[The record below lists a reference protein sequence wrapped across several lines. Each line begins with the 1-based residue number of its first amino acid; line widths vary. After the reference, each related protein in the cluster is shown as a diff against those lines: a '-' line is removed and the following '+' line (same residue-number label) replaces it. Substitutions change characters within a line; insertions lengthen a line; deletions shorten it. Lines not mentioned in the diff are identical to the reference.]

1 MAFSGSQTHRWSWEL
16 LLFLSGL
23 PGSSFSCNTFISQV
37 LLVYPLWKEK
47 RPPLDLCSLLE
58 GANALFL
65 PLGRHSQDSSSPY
78 PDKYSILPGT
88 KPHKPASS
96 PSANMNL

>member
-47 RPPLDLCSLLE
+47 KPPLGLCSLLE
-58 GANALFL
+58 RANAPPPSRQAQPGQLFPL
-65 PLGRHSQDSSSPY
+65 PE
-78 PDKYSILPGT
+78 
-88 KPHKPASS
+88 
-96 PSANMNL
+96 